1 MMARCLL
8 KPRGQEDEIM
18 RTIRSLTYSA
28 ILYIGFIK
36 TAWAQ
41 YGGFG
46 NDEITSTLERTIEW
60 LQITA
65 ISILAIYVIF
75 NLMRMGKDD
84 EEGPRAKKHV
94 ITGLVAI
101 GGVMLLKGLIN
112 LVQQLT
118 ASSVTAGF

>member
-1 MMARCLL
+1 MKVTRFITMMATAYVGL
-8 KPRGQEDEIM
+8 M
-18 RTIRSLTYSA
+18 R
-28 ILYIGFIK
+28 

-46 NDEITSTLERTIEW
+46 NDEVTSTLERTIGW

-75 NLMRMGKDD
+75 NLIRMGKDD

-94 ITGLVAI
+94 LTGIVAI
-101 GGVMLLKGLIN
+101 AGVMLLRGLIN

-118 ASSVTAGF
+118 ASSISVGF

>member
-1 MMARCLL
+1 M
-8 KPRGQEDEIM
+8 K
-18 RTIRSLTYSA
+18 TIKSILCSA
-28 ILYIGFIK
+28 AAYLGFMGS
-36 TAWAQ
+36 AWAQ

-46 NDEITSTLERTIEW
+46 NDEVTSTLERTIQW

-101 GGVMLLKGLIN
+101 AGVMLLRGLIN

-118 ASSVTAGF
+118 ASSVSVGF